1 MMRAITH
8 VLFDLDGTLAD
19 TAPDLG
25 RALNSVLIEHGRE
38 PLPIA
43 AIRPVVSLGG
53 AAMVQLA
60 FGIDPGA
67 PGFAGLRDRFL
78 AQYGAGVARE
88 SALFPEIPFLLERLE
103 QAGYRWGIVTN
114 KSRAFTTPLV
124 DALGV
129 AGRAACVVSGD
140 TTPHA
145 KPHPEPL
152 LHACRLM
159 QCEPARAVYIGDA
172 KRDVEAARGAGT
184 ATVVAAYGYIPP
196 GENVAEWGA
205 DALIHSPGELLPWL
219 GTRGQSRN

>member
-1 MMRAITH
+1 MTRAITH

-25 RALNSVLIEHGRE
+25 RALNSVLMEQGRA
-38 PLPIA
+38 PLPLA

-60 FGIDPGA
+60 FGIVPGTTE
-67 PGFAGLRDRFL
+67 FAELRERFL
-78 AQYGAGVARE
+78 AHYGAGVARE
-88 SALFPEIPFLLERLE
+88 SALFPGIPLLLENLE
-103 QAGYRWGIVTN
+103 RAGYRWGIVTN
-114 KSRAFTTPLV
+114 KSGAFTAPLL

-129 AGRAACVVSGD
+129 AKRAACVVSGD
-140 TTPHA
+140 TTPHP

-159 QCEPARAVYIGDA
+159 DCEPARAVYVGDA

-184 ATVVAAYGYIPP
+184 ATIVAAYGYIPSD
-196 GENVAEWGA
+196 ENIADWGA
-205 DALIHSPGELLPWL
+205 DALIHSPADLLSWL
-219 GTRGQSRN
+219 QDRGQSRN

>member
-1 MMRAITH
+1 MRAITH

-25 RALNSVLIEHGRE
+25 RALNSVLMEQGRA

-43 AIRPVVSLGG
+43 AIRPAVSLGG

-60 FGIDPGA
+60 FGIEPGT
-67 PGFAGLRDRFL
+67 PEFTGLRDRFL
-78 AQYGAGVARE
+78 AHYGAGVARE
-88 SALFPEIPFLLERLE
+88 SALFPGISPLLDNLE

-114 KSRAFTTPLV
+114 KSSAFTAPLV

-129 AGRAACVVSGD
+129 TKRAACIVSGN

-159 QCEPARAVYIGDA
+159 GCDPARAVYVGDA
-172 KRDVEAARGAGT
+172 KRDVEAARNAGM
-184 ATVVAAYGYIPP
+184 AVIVAAYGYIPA
-196 GENVAEWGA
+196 GENAEDWGA
-205 DALIHSPGELLPWL
+205 DTLIYAPAELLPWL
-219 GTRGQSRN
+219 ERA

>member
-1 MMRAITH
+1 MTRAITH

-25 RALNSVLIEHGRE
+25 RALNSVLIEHGRQ

-43 AIRPVVSLGG
+43 AIRPAVSLGG

-60 FGIDPGA
+60 FGVEPGA
-67 PGFAGLRDRFL
+67 PEFAGLRDRFL
-78 AQYGAGVARE
+78 AHYGAGVARE
-88 SALFPEIPFLLERLE
+88 SVLFPGIPSLLERLE
-103 QAGYRWGIVTN
+103 HAGYRWGIVTN

-124 DALGV
+124 GALGV
-129 AGRAACVVSGD
+129 ADRAACVVSGD

-159 QCEPARAVYIGDA
+159 HCDPARTVYVGDA

-184 ATVVAAYGYIPP
+184 AMIVAAYGYIPP
-196 GENVAEWGA
+196 GENAATWGA
-205 DALIHSPGELLPWL
+205 DALIHSPEELLPWL
-219 GTRGQSRN
+219 GRSAQA